1 MRWLVSPRG
10 NMLGKLFNLGAAP
23 GAPSQPQSSTTSKQV
38 SPLESVQEEIHTRS
52 LLFPDAQTLYQHRND
67 QVFPMSSAAVPP
79 VSTSASN
86 PFDLDGESE
95 LESRDVR
102 VIIMQDTSS
111 SSPASLLYDSQPLH
125 VPWASSP
132 TERPQTAVPGLSQA
146 GLQDTRRV
154 PPSHRKTS
162 VGPSSRPVVIQPGS
176 PQPRQSA
183 FDRRASM
190 HARTQ
195 SKAETDSQKVVREYK
210 QEIDTFAGCIFGN
223 NEFLA
228 YKGTSTKVHV
238 VPSDLKNDIS
248 SPSLGDGR
256 GSIGRS
262 AMRTSKLSQ
271 SYSSEAMPPFKQAAS
286 SPVSRSSDRKRVLIT
301 RLFPVSLPADDTLTG
316 TPRGRFTE
324 DSSEFPFPQSSDE
337 VKAKAKKAQLKQK
350 RTPMYA
356 VALIVSL
363 PPNASQAVPASA
375 SRSAFRGSSSYNEQQ
390 DFSPS
395 SYNSMRRSGFGGLD
409 AFEAG
414 FNMDSE
420 ERIDAITRHWD
431 VIMRTLTS
439 LQSIVATEL
448 FALLKHADLG
458 SPDPLPNSGTPRTS
472 RAASNASQKPPKTNM
487 KFIALFPNCL
497 SENKQIKSAVD
508 TARTRIVSGLRATRV
523 VTGQNR
529 WGIWREEARWVERWA
544 GGRDQGFFFFN
555 LLTGFL
561 SVHTDWLQALGPSKY
576 RRQFTTLQKRKG
588 DDDLA
593 LPARTIIVAQ
603 DRIAARRLLFLL
615 SAFLPANQQ
624 LPTVRTQRPHTSAS
638 FGGFSQ
644 SPPSFVIPLT
654 KEESLRRKI
663 NRRGTSRHASHSR
676 TASMYTTTSTKSSVP
691 AHLAHLSMEG
701 RHTRVASDA
710 ASVTTTSL
718 PLQYSDTDTRK
729 TSAATTATVTQETIV
744 PHFTTPKS
752 DSPHNGRRGSGSST
766 SLATD
771 DLKRSLKRGDSS
783 SLGSDTQP
791 SSRWGSVISGL
802 WNPKRRDSVTT
813 TPPSRTSV
821 ASRDNTPISPRKSIS
836 NRRSSLGKMVEE
848 AASMSP
854 KSPARKEGDRA
865 KKTDYEPPQTPR
877 LSPDGRG
884 EATAE
889 TSRAPI
895 PVERKPDPS
904 GAFESPV
911 KTTINAEDG
920 VIDVDVPF
928 PDFITS
934 FETAV
939 SSPSSSGYLSTPCL
953 SGLDLFEQA
962 CRVAIDGDVPLNVA
976 GWLQRY
982 HPDFI
987 LQAIPPQGD
996 LMEQVKASLRAEP
1009 NPYSAAALEGREE
1022 RWIDVSSA
1030 LIADSTDFSIRR
1042 IRYRRLVRPKA
1053 AVAAERGTPI
1063 LSSSVNTMSSALMT
1077 PLISPYEQPLQ
1088 EEFVL
1093 EPIVTLDDT
1102 LIEAVERVIAHGGG
1116 NGGGAASKES
1126 SQSSSRSTSKR
1137 RESFADLLAAA
1148 AATTSIA
1155 VDSALGGAGGD
1166 SQSPDRSQH
1175 QTQGQSPS
1183 APSQHQHQQQ
1193 QQQEVPR
1200 GECKTVVL
1208 SALENIARDVAQ
1220 SKEEREDLV
1229 RTSTRGAQHVRE
1241 KESVLREAVRAWVD
1255 GVEAD
1260 MEASQ

>member
-1 MRWLVSPRG
+1 
-10 NMLGKLFNLGAAP
+10 MLGKLFNLGAAP
-23 GAPSQPQSSTTSKQV
+23 GAPGQPQFSSTSKQG

-67 QVFPMSSAAVPP
+67 QVFPMSSASALP
-79 VSTSASN
+79 VSTSVVN
-86 PFDLDGESE
+86 PFDLDGEIE

-111 SSPASLLYDSQPLH
+111 SSPASLLYDSQPLQL
-125 VPWASSP
+125 PWTPSQ
-132 TERPQTAVPGLSQA
+132 TERPQTAVAGPSQSS
-146 GLQDTRRV
+146 LQDARRV
-154 PPSHRKTS
+154 PPSQRKAS
-162 VGPSSRPVVIQPGS
+162 VGPASRPLVIQPGS
-176 PQPRQSA
+176 PQPRQSV

-238 VPSDLKNDIS
+238 VPSDLRNDIS
-248 SPSLGDGR
+248 SPPLGDGR

-271 SYSSEAMPPFKQAAS
+271 SFSSEAAVPPFKPSVS
-286 SPVSRSSDRKRVLIT
+286 SPLPRSSDRKRVLIT
-301 RLFPVSLPADDTLTG
+301 RLFPVSIPADDTLTG

-324 DSSEFPFPQSSDE
+324 DSSEFPFPQTSDE
-337 VKAKAKKAQLKQK
+337 MKAKVKKAQLKQK

-356 VALIVSL
+356 VALIISL
-363 PPNASQAVPASA
+363 PPGIPQTAPASA
-375 SRSAFRGSSSYNEQQ
+375 SRSTFRGSSSYNEQQ
-390 DFSPS
+390 DFFPS
-395 SYNSMRRSGFGGLD
+395 SYNSVRRSGFGGLD
-409 AFEAG
+409 AFEPG
-414 FNMDSE
+414 FNMESE

-431 VIMRTLTS
+431 VIMRTLTT
-439 LQSIVATEL
+439 LQSTVATEI
-448 FALLKHADLG
+448 FSLLKQADVG
-458 SPDPLPNSGTPRTS
+458 SPDPLPNTGSPRAS
-472 RAASNASQKPPKTNM
+472 RAQSNASQKPPKTNM

-497 SENKQIKSAVD
+497 SENRQVKSEVD
-508 TARTRIVSGLRATRV
+508 AARTRIVSGLRATRV

-576 RRQFTTLQKRKG
+576 RKQFTTLQKRKG
-588 DDDLA
+588 EDDLS

-603 DRIAARRLLFLL
+603 DRVAARRLLFLL

-624 LPTVRTQRPHTSAS
+624 LPTIRTQRPHTSAS

-663 NRRGTSRHASHSR
+663 NRRGTSRHPSHSR
-676 TASMYTTTSTKSSVP
+676 TASNYTNSTKSSVP

-701 RHTRVASDA
+701 RHERGASDA
-710 ASVTTTSL
+710 ASITTTNI
-718 PLQYSDTDTRK
+718 PLQCSDFDNRK
-729 TSAATTATVTQETIV
+729 TSAATTATITQETII
-744 PHFTTPKS
+744 PHFTTQTS
-752 DSPHNGRRGSGSST
+752 DSQLYGSPGSNNSM
-766 SLATD
+766 ATD
-771 DLKRSLKRGDSS
+771 DLKRSLKRDSS
-783 SLGSDTQP
+783 LTSSDTQS

-802 WNPKRRDSVTT
+802 WNPKRRESVTT
-813 TPPSRTSV
+813 TPPNRNSMS
-821 ASRDNTPISPRKSIS
+821 SRDNTPISPRKSVS
-836 NRRSSLGKMVEE
+836 YRRNSLGRMVEE

-854 KSPARKEGDRA
+854 KSHGRKDDVGKRMNVES
-865 KKTDYEPPQTPR
+865 PQTPR
-877 LSPDGRG
+877 LSQEG
-884 EATAE
+884 EQETAAE

-928 PDFITS
+928 PDFIAS

-939 SSPSSSGYLSTPCL
+939 SSPSSSGYLSTPGL
-953 SGLDLFEQA
+953 SGLELFEQA
-962 CRVAIDGDVPLNVA
+962 CRVAIDGDVPMNVA

-987 LQAIPPQGD
+987 LQAIPPQND
-996 LMEQVKASLRAEP
+996 LIEQVKASLRAEP
-1009 NPYSAAALEGREE
+1009 NPHSSAILEGREE

-1042 IRYRRLVRPKA
+1042 IRYRRLVRPKPL
-1053 AVAAERGTPI
+1053 ERNTPL
-1063 LSSSVNTMSSALMT
+1063 LSSSVNTMSSAIMT

-1088 EEFVL
+1088 EEFIE

-1102 LIEAVERVIAHGGG
+1102 LIEAVERVIAHGS
-1116 NGGGAASKES
+1116 NVSKES
-1126 SQSSSRSTSKR
+1126 SQNSSRSTSKR

-1148 AATTSIA
+1148 AASTTIA
-1155 VDSALGGAGGD
+1155 LDPALGASGD
-1166 SQSPDRSQH
+1166 SQGGSSTQQSQ
-1175 QTQGQSPS
+1175 TRATPPPVPV
-1183 APSQHQHQQQ
+1183 A
-1193 QQQEVPR
+1193 QEVPR

-1220 SKEEREDLV
+1220 SKDDRGVLV
-1229 RTSTRGAQHVRE
+1229 RTTPGGHRGRE
-1241 KESVLREAVRAWVD
+1241 KESVLREAVRAWVED
-1255 GVEAD
+1255 VEAG
-1260 MEASQ
+1260 MEAVQ

>member
-1 MRWLVSPRG
+1 
-10 NMLGKLFNLGAAP
+10 MLGKLFNLGAAP
-23 GAPSQPQSSTTSKQV
+23 GAQSQPQSSTTSKHV

-67 QVFPMSSAAVPP
+67 QVFPMSSASALPM
-79 VSTSASN
+79 STSVAN
-86 PFDLDGESE
+86 PFDLDGEIE
-95 LESRDVR
+95 LEGRDVR

-111 SSPASLLYDSQPLH
+111 SSPASLLYDSQPLQLPT
-125 VPWASSP
+125 VNSP
-132 TERPQTAVPGLSQA
+132 TERPQTAVAGLSQTM
-146 GLQDTRRV
+146 LQDARRL
-154 PPSHRKTS
+154 PPSQRKAS

-176 PQPRQSA
+176 PQPRQSV

-195 SKAETDSQKVVREYK
+195 SKAETDSQKLVREYK
-210 QEIDTFAGCIFGN
+210 QEIDTFAGCVFGN

-238 VPSDLKNDIS
+238 VPSDIRNDVS
-248 SPSLGDGR
+248 SPGIVDGR

-271 SYSSEAMPPFKQAAS
+271 SFSSEAMPPFKQSAS
-286 SPVSRSSDRKRVLIT
+286 SSLPRSSDRKRVLIT
-301 RLFPVSLPADDTLTG
+301 RLFPVSLPADDALNG

-324 DSSEFPFPQSSDE
+324 ESSEFPFPQTSDE
-337 VKAKAKKAQLKQK
+337 VKAKVKKAQLKQK

-356 VALIVSL
+356 VALIISL
-363 PPNASQAVPASA
+363 PPGTPQTAPGSA

-390 DFSPS
+390 DSFPS

-409 AFEAG
+409 AFDSG

-439 LQSIVATEL
+439 LQSTVATEL
-448 FALLKHADLG
+448 FTLLKQADIG
-458 SPDPLPNSGTPRTS
+458 SPDPLPNPGSPRIT
-472 RAASNASQKPPKTNM
+472 RAPSNASQKPPKTNL
-487 KFIALFPNCL
+487 KFIYLFPNCL
-497 SENKQIKSAVD
+497 SENRQIKTEVD
-508 TARTRIVSGLRATRV
+508 AARARIVSGLRATRV

-529 WGIWREEARWVERWA
+529 WGIWREEARWVEGWA

-576 RRQFTTLQKRKG
+576 RRQFSTLQKRKG
-588 DDDLA
+588 DDDLS
-593 LPARTIIVAQ
+593 LPARTIIVGQ

-615 SAFLPANQQ
+615 SAFLPANQHM
-624 LPTVRTQRPHTSAS
+624 PTIRTQRPHTSAS

-663 NRRGTSRHASHSR
+663 NRRGTSRHPSHSR
-676 TASMYTTTSTKSSVP
+676 TASMYTSSTKSSVP

-701 RHTRVASDA
+701 RRERGASDA
-710 ASVTTTSL
+710 ASIAAGGL
-718 PLQYSDTDTRK
+718 PLQYSDSDGRN
-729 TSAATTATVTQETIV
+729 TSAATTATITQETII
-744 PHFTTPKS
+744 PHFTTQTAEAQ
-752 DSPHNGRRGSGSST
+752 HYGRPGSGSSI
-766 SLATD
+766 SMATD
-771 DLKRSLKRGDSS
+771 DLKRSLKRDSS
-783 SLGSDTQP
+783 SLISSDSQT
-791 SSRWGSVISGL
+791 SRWGSVISGL

-813 TPPSRTSV
+813 TPPSQTSMS
-821 ASRDNTPISPRKSIS
+821 SRDNTPISPKKSAS
-836 NRRSSLGKMVEE
+836 HRRNSLGRMVEE

-854 KSPARKEGDRA
+854 SSQARKEDRGT
-865 KKTDYEPPQTPR
+865 KTKVDPPQTPR
-877 LSPDGRG
+877 LNQ
-884 EATAE
+884 EAGQETPAA

-939 SSPSSSGYLSTPCL
+939 SSPSSSGYLSTPGL
-953 SGLDLFEQA
+953 SGLELFEQA
-962 CRVAIDGDVPLNVA
+962 CRVAIDGDVPMNVA

-987 LQAIPPQGD
+987 LQAIPPQSD
-996 LMEQVKASLRAEP
+996 LIEQVKASLRAEP
-1009 NPYSAAALEGREE
+1009 NPCTAAVLEGREE
-1022 RWIDVSSA
+1022 RWIEVSSA
-1030 LIADSTDFSIRR
+1030 LIANSTDFSIQR
-1042 IRYRRLVRPKA
+1042 IRYRRLVRPK
-1053 AVAAERGTPI
+1053 VTVERNTPI
-1063 LSSSVNTMSSALMT
+1063 LSSSVNTMSSAMLT

-1088 EEFVL
+1088 EDFIQ

-1102 LIEAVERVIAHGGG
+1102 LIEAVERVIAHGS
-1116 NGGGAASKES
+1116 NVSKES
-1126 SQSSSRSTSKR
+1126 SQNSSRSTSKR

-1148 AATTSIA
+1148 AASTTIA
-1155 VDSALGGAGGD
+1155 MDPVFGAGD
-1166 SQSPDRSQH
+1166 SQS
-1175 QTQGQSPS
+1175 TQPPARP
-1183 APSQHQHQQQ
+1183 APS
-1193 QQQEVPR
+1193 QEVPR
-1200 GECKTVVL
+1200 GECKSVVL
-1208 SALENIARDVAQ
+1208 SALENIARDVVQ
-1220 SKEEREDLV
+1220 SRDEEDDLL
-1229 RTSTRGAQHVRE
+1229 RTTRGVPHVRE
-1241 KESVLREAVRAWVD
+1241 KESVLREAVRAWVE
-1255 GVEAD
+1255 GVEAS

>member
-1 MRWLVSPRG
+1 M
-10 NMLGKLFNLGAAP
+10 
-23 GAPSQPQSSTTSKQV
+23 PSQPQSSTTSKHG

-67 QVFPMSSAAVPP
+67 QVFPMSSASALP
-79 VSTSASN
+79 VSTSVAN
-86 PFDLDGESE
+86 PFDLDGEIE
-95 LESRDVR
+95 LENRDVR

-111 SSPASLLYDSQPLH
+111 SSPASLLYDSQPL
-125 VPWASSP
+125 PSSAASP
-132 TERPQTAVPGLSQA
+132 AERPQTAVAGLTQA
-146 GLQDTRRV
+146 GLQDARRV
-154 PPSHRKTS
+154 PSSQRKAS
-162 VGPSSRPVVIQPGS
+162 VGPSSRPLVIQPGS

-190 HARTQ
+190 HSRTQ
-195 SKAETDSQKVVREYK
+195 SKAETDSQKAVREYK

-238 VPSDLKNDIS
+238 VPSDMRPDAS
-248 SPSLGDGR
+248 SSVLGDGR

-271 SYSSEAMPPFKQAAS
+271 SFSSEAVPPFKQPVS
-286 SPVSRSSDRKRVLIT
+286 SPLPRSSDRKRVLIT
-301 RLFPVSLPADDTLTG
+301 RLFPVSLPADDTLAG

-324 DSSEFPFPQSSDE
+324 DSSEFPFPQSGDE
-337 VKAKAKKAQLKQK
+337 VRAKVKKAQLKQK

-356 VALIVSL
+356 VALIISL
-363 PPNASQAVPASA
+363 PPGPPQTAPASV

-390 DFSPS
+390 DFFPS
-395 SYNSMRRSGFGGLD
+395 SYNSMRRSGFAAVGAGVGGLD
-409 AFEAG
+409 AFDTG

-431 VIMRTLTS
+431 VIMRTLTT
-439 LQSIVATEL
+439 LQSVAATEL
-448 FALLKHADLG
+448 FALLKQADVG
-458 SPDPLPNSGTPRTS
+458 SPDPLPNPGSPRIA

-487 KFIALFPNCL
+487 KFISLFPNCL
-497 SENKQIKSAVD
+497 SENKQVRSGVD
-508 TARTRIVSGLRATRV
+508 AAKTRIVTGLRATRV
-523 VTGQNR
+523 VPGQNR

-576 RRQFTTLQKRKG
+576 RKGFSSLQKRRG
-588 DDDLA
+588 EDDLSI
-593 LPARTIIVAQ
+593 PARTIIVAQ

-615 SAFLPANQQ
+615 SAFLPANHQ
-624 LPTVRTQRPHTSAS
+624 LPTIRTQRPHTSAS

-663 NRRGTSRHASHSR
+663 NRRGGGSRHPSHSR
-676 TASMYTTTSTKSSVP
+676 TASMYTTSTKSSVP

-701 RHTRVASDA
+701 RHERGASDA
-710 ASVTTTSL
+710 SSIAATL
-718 PLQYSDTDTRK
+718 PLQYSDSDNRK
-729 TSAATTATVTQETIV
+729 TSAATTATITHGTSI
-744 PHFTTPKS
+744 PHFTTQKS
-752 DSPHNGRRGSGSST
+752 ESQLSGRAGSGSST
-766 SLATD
+766 SLATN
-771 DLKRSLKRGDSS
+771 DLKRSLTRES
-783 SLGSDTQP
+783 SLGSDTQS

-802 WNPKRRDSVTT
+802 WNPRRRDSVATVSSKRE
-813 TPPSRTSV
+813 SRM
-821 ASRDNTPISPRKSIS
+821 SRENTPSSHRKSS
-836 NRRSSLGKMVEE
+836 SHRRNSLGRMVEE
-848 AASMSP
+848 AATLSP
-854 KSPARKEGDRA
+854 KSQGRKEDRPKRTTA
-865 KKTDYEPPQTPR
+865 DMPQTPR
-877 LSPDGRG
+877 FGPG
-884 EATAE
+884 EGERMVTPE

-939 SSPSSSGYLSTPCL
+939 SSPSSSGYLSTPGL
-953 SGLDLFEQA
+953 SGLELFEQA
-962 CRVAIDGDVPLNVA
+962 CRVAVDGDVPMNVA

-987 LQAIPPQGD
+987 LQAIPPQND
-996 LMEQVKASLRAEP
+996 LIEQIKASLRAEP
-1009 NPYSAAALEGREE
+1009 NPHSAAVLEGREE

-1030 LIADSTDFSIRR
+1030 LLADSTDFSIRR
-1042 IRYRRLVRPKA
+1042 IRYRRLVKPKI
-1053 AVAAERGTPI
+1053 VAERSTPL
-1063 LSSSVNTMSSALMT
+1063 LSSSVNTMSSAMLT

-1088 EEFVL
+1088 EEFIE

-1102 LIEAVERVIAHGGG
+1102 LIEAVERVIAHGG
-1116 NGGGAASKES
+1116 NSNVSVSKES
-1126 SQSSSRSTSKR
+1126 SQNSSRSTSKR
-1137 RESFADLLAAA
+1137 RESFADMLAAA
-1148 AATTSIA
+1148 AASTTTA
-1155 VDSALGGAGGD
+1155 VDTALGGGG
-1166 SQSPDRSQH
+1166 
-1175 QTQGQSPS
+1175 GGGE
-1183 APSQHQHQQQ
+1183 PSQQQDGSQQQ
-1193 QQQEVPR
+1193 QSQTHPLPVPSQEEVPR

-1220 SKEEREDLV
+1220 SKEDGEQLAG
-1229 RTSTRGAQHVRE
+1229 STAAARGGHAPIRE

-1255 GVEAD
+1255 GVEAG
-1260 MEASQ
+1260 MEGIQ

>member
-1 MRWLVSPRG
+1 
-10 NMLGKLFNLGAAP
+10 MLGKLFNLGAAP
-23 GAPSQPQSSTTSKQV
+23 GASSQPQSSTTSKQA

-67 QVFPMSSAAVPP
+67 QVFPMAGASALPM
-79 VSTSASN
+79 STSIAN
-86 PFDLDGESE
+86 PFDLDGEIE
-95 LESRDVR
+95 LEGRDVR

-111 SSPASLLYDSQPLH
+111 SSPASLLYDSQPLQL
-125 VPWASSP
+125 PWAPSP
-132 TERPQTAVPGLSQA
+132 TERPQTAVAGLSQTN
-146 GLQDTRRV
+146 LQDSRRL
-154 PPSHRKTS
+154 PPSQRKAS
-162 VGPSSRPVVIQPGS
+162 VGPSSRPLVIQPGS
-176 PQPRQSA
+176 PKPRQSA

-195 SKAETDSQKVVREYK
+195 SKAETDSQKAVREYK

-238 VPSDLKNDIS
+238 VPSEMRNDVS
-248 SPSLGDGR
+248 SPGLGDGR
-256 GSIGRS
+256 GSVGRS

-271 SYSSEAMPPFKQAAS
+271 SFSSDAAVPPFKQSVS
-286 SPVSRSSDRKRVLIT
+286 SPLPRPSDRKRVLIT
-301 RLFPVSLPADDTLTG
+301 RLFPVSVPADDTLTG

-324 DSSEFPFPQSSDE
+324 DSSEFPFPLTSDE
-337 VKAKAKKAQLKQK
+337 VKAKVKKAQLKQK

-356 VALIVSL
+356 VALIISL
-363 PPNASQAVPASA
+363 PPGAPQTAPASA
-375 SRSAFRGSSSYNEQQ
+375 SRSTFRGSSSYNEQQ
-390 DFSPS
+390 DFFPS
-395 SYNSMRRSGFGGLD
+395 SYNSMRRSGFATAGSGFGLD
-409 AFEAG
+409 AFEPG
-414 FNMDSE
+414 FNMESE

-439 LQSIVATEL
+439 LQSTVATEL
-448 FALLKHADLG
+448 FTLLKQADVG
-458 SPDPLPNSGTPRTS
+458 SPDPLPNSGSPRAS
-472 RAASNASQKPPKTNM
+472 RAPSNASQKPPKTNM

-497 SENKQIKSAVD
+497 SENRQVKTEVD
-508 TARTRIVSGLRATRV
+508 AARARIVSGLRATRV

-576 RRQFTTLQKRKG
+576 RRQFSTLQKRKG
-588 DDDLA
+588 EDDLS
-593 LPARTIIVAQ
+593 LPSRTIIVAH
-603 DRIAARRLLFLL
+603 DRIAARRLIFLL

-624 LPTVRTQRPHTSAS
+624 LPTIRSQRPHTSAS

-663 NRRGTSRHASHSR
+663 NRRGTSRHPSHSR
-676 TASMYTTTSTKSSVP
+676 TASMYTTSTKSSVP
-691 AHLAHLSMEG
+691 AHLAHLSMEN
-701 RHTRVASDA
+701 RHERAGSDA
-710 ASVTTTSL
+710 ASITAGNL
-718 PLQYSDTDTRK
+718 PLQCSDLDSRK
-729 TSAATTATVTQETIV
+729 TSAATTATITQDTII
-744 PHFTTPKS
+744 PHFTTQKG
-752 DSPHNGRRGSGSST
+752 DSQQYGSPGSNNSM
-766 SLATD
+766 ATD

-783 SLGSDTQP
+783 LGSSDTQS

-813 TPPSRTSV
+813 TPPSRNSMS
-821 ASRDNTPISPRKSIS
+821 SRDNTPLSRRKSAS
-836 NRRSSLGKMVEE
+836 YRRNSLGRMVEE

-854 KSPARKEGDRA
+854 KSNARKDDVG
-865 KKTDYEPPQTPR
+865 KKTNAQSPQTPR
-877 LSPDGRG
+877 LSEEG
-884 EATAE
+884 EQESLAE
-889 TSRAPI
+889 VSRAPI

-928 PDFITS
+928 PDFISS

-939 SSPSSSGYLSTPCL
+939 SSPSSSGYLSTPGL
-953 SGLDLFEQA
+953 SGLELFEQA
-962 CRVAIDGDVPLNVA
+962 CRVAIDGDVPQNVA

-987 LQAIPPQGD
+987 LQAIPPQND
-996 LMEQVKASLRAEP
+996 LLEQVKASLRAEP
-1009 NPYSAAALEGREE
+1009 NPHSAALLEGREE

-1042 IRYRRLVRPKA
+1042 IRYRRLVRPKP
-1053 AVAAERGTPI
+1053 AVERSTPL
-1063 LSSSVNTMSSALMT
+1063 LSSSVNTMSSAMMT
-1077 PLISPYEQPLQ
+1077 PLVSPYEQHLQ
-1088 EEFVL
+1088 DEFVD

-1102 LIEAVERVIAHGGG
+1102 LIEAVERVIAHGG
-1116 NGGGAASKES
+1116 NGAASKEG
-1126 SQSSSRSTSKR
+1126 SQSSSRSASKR

-1148 AATTSIA
+1148 AASTTIA
-1155 VDSALGGAGGD
+1155 MDPALGPGGD
-1166 SQSPDRSQH
+1166 DILGGQQQQQQYHHH
-1175 QTQGQSPS
+1175 QY
-1183 APSQHQHQQQ
+1183 QHQQQ
-1193 QQQEVPR
+1193 LRQTPTPPAAPAQEVPR

-1208 SALENIARDVAQ
+1208 SALESIARDVAQ
-1220 SKEEREDLV
+1220 SREEGDDLV
-1229 RTSTRGAQHVRE
+1229 RTTPGAQRGRE
-1241 KESVLREAVRAWVD
+1241 NESVLREAVRAWVD
-1255 GVEAD
+1255 GVEAG
-1260 MEASQ
+1260 MEGAQ